1 MDVPLNDGDIKIKDV
16 LEVEN
21 TLNIDTMDEPNMND
35 FNVEVDETNL
45 EGENVEE
52 QNFCEPTMSDPDN
65 VLITEVQDNKEF
77 EHEKK
82 ISNEPETNKQRDI
95 NNDSTKIRNLLT
107 NNIDNSQLAIEF
119 AAEGSDLDSAS
130 ILR

>member
-21 TLNIDTMDEPNMND
+21 TLNIETMDEPNMND

>member
-82 ISNEPETNKQRDI
+82 ISNEPETNGVGY
-95 NNDSTKIRNLLT
+95 NSLAFGFSSLL
-107 NNIDNSQLAIEF
+107 
-119 AAEGSDLDSAS
+119 S
-130 ILR
+130 IKPVNAKSLLFRL